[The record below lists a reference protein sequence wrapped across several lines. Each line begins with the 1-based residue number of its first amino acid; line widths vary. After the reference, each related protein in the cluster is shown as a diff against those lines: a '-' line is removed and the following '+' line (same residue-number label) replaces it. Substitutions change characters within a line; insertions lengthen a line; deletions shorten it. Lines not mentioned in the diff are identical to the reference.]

1 MQSRITAISAY
12 TPGRIV
18 PNSYFETIVDTSDE
32 WIQTRT
38 GVIERRF
45 TAEDEYTTHL
55 CFKALRNLL
64 QDNPEISVSDVD
76 FIIVATSTPDHSVPS
91 VASQVQNEFNIP
103 GCGTLDVA
111 SACAGFVYG
120 LILAKGLIAAG
131 THKKILVFGAENLSR
146 FTDFSN
152 RNLCILFGDAAGL
165 ALVEQSAENKIFDSL
180 SGTDGSMGKEL
191 YRSSLSTLINNVP
204 VIADA
209 RTHQN
214 GRLVFK
220 WVVQTIS
227 ENLIKL
233 ADKNGLN
240 LAAIDWIIL
249 HSANLRI
256 LEAISKNIGYP
267 LERMPQSIKYFG
279 NTSSASIPL
288 AWNIALMDGRIKK
301 GDKILLMGF
310 GGGMTFAGLMV
321 EW

>member
-1 MQSRITAISAY
+1 MQSRIAAISAY
-12 TPGRIV
+12 VPEKVV

-45 TAEDEYTTHL
+45 TAEGEYTTHL
-55 CFKALRNLL
+55 CFKALRNLI
-64 QDNPEISVSDVD
+64 QTNPGISVADVD

-91 VASQVQNEFNIP
+91 VASQVQNEFDIP
-103 GCGTLDVA
+103 NCGTLDVA

-120 LILAKGLIAAG
+120 LILAKGLVAAG

-146 FTDFSN
+146 YTDFTN
-152 RNLCILFGDAAGL
+152 RNLCILFGDAAGV
-165 ALVEQSAENKIFDSL
+165 ALVEGAEENKIFNSI

-204 VIADA
+204 IIADA

-214 GRLVFK
+214 GRIVFK

-227 ENLIKL
+227 ENLLRL
-233 ADKNGLN
+233 AEKNN
-240 LAAIDWIIL
+240 LTINEVDWIIL

-256 LEAISKNIGYP
+256 IEAISKNINYP
-267 LERMPQSIKYFG
+267 LERMPQSIQYHG

-288 AWNIALMDGRIKK
+288 AWHLAIKDGRIKT

-321 EW
+321 EY